1 MNYWL
6 GVGPQLVVKII
17 PVGVVH
23 TDYKTEF
30 LSSGINQTRHR
41 IYIEIKSKMT
51 VVAPFTNES
60 VEVVT
65 NVNVAET
72 VLIGNVPQT
81 FYNLEGIK
89 DLTVDDS
96 MNLMGNGSE

>member
-1 MNYWL
+1 MNYQH
-6 GVGPQLVVKII
+6 GVGPKLLVRII
-17 PVGVVH
+17 PVGTVN

-30 LSSGINQTRHR
+30 ISSGINQTRHR
-41 IYIEIKSKMT
+41 IYIEIKSEMS
-51 VVAPFTNES
+51 VVAAFTKET

-81 FYNLEGIK
+81 FYNLDGFNSLENAT
-89 DLTVDDS
+89 DLIQ
-96 MNLMGNGSE
+96 